1 VDRGIPSR
9 CVPYAG
15 AVTSD
20 DNSVVQVN
28 WLGEPRHD
36 AEQVPTLVLLHGY
49 GSNEHDLV
57 SALPIVGALLPDI
70 SAKVLAVRGFF
81 DIPGRPGRYSWFPG
95 QVWVQPGQPGI
106 AATADRLAGLV
117 AEHTDSAVWL
127 GFSQGM
133 CAAIAVLRR
142 RPRLFRGLVGL
153 SGFSFDAEQQ
163 ADNWLAD
170 EVSAGRGVPAFYG
183 RDPAD
188 PAIPDYASAWALGFL
203 REHTRLEERTYPRM
217 GHSLSMEE
225 ISDVVQF
232 LRPLLR
238 SDTAG
243 RARAV
248 GFGRE
253 RPQ

>member
-1 VDRGIPSR
+1 MP
-9 CVPYAG
+9 
-15 AVTSD
+15 SD

-28 WLGEPRHD
+28 WLGERRRD
-36 AEQVPTLVLLHGY
+36 GERVATLVLLHGY
-49 GSNEHDLV
+49 GSNEQDLI
-57 SALPIVGALLPDI
+57 SALPVMSALLPDV

-81 DIPGRPGRYSWFPG
+81 DIPGSTGGYSWFPG
-95 QVWVQPGQPGI
+95 QVFVQPVRAAI
-106 AATADRLAGLV
+106 ATTADRLADLIS
-117 AEHTDSAVWL
+117 EHTESAVWL

-142 RPRLFRGLVGL
+142 RPLLFRGLVGL
-153 SGFSFDAEQQ
+153 SGFSFDDEQP

-170 EVSAGRGVPAFYG
+170 EASAGRGVPAFYG

-225 ISDVVQF
+225 ISDVVRF

-238 SDTAG
+238 DDPDGRSRAG
-243 RARAV
+243 
-248 GFGRE
+248 
-253 RPQ
+253 